1 MPRHKGETVMENT
14 IDVTMLKQQIST
26 AASQPRQ
33 DARTAY
39 VEFAN
44 VGLGYA
50 VASSYNS
57 PEYEATK
64 ATLDNLEKALAGC
77 DDEKRIEL
85 ATNLLDLWFH
95 GTDDQVR
102 DVFGDCIKVRADR
115 RGMLTLTGSGKQ
127 LRVWYSFPGSIEYDH
142 IDSCGVGLLF
152 GIYGHPEIIKRY
164 LASFL
169 GVTHLSS
176 ATGKAGARIFVG
188 F

>member
-1 MPRHKGETVMENT
+1 MAQDERHLLMPRHKGETVMENT

-85 ATNLLDLWFH
+85 AIISST
-95 GTDDQVR
+95 
-102 DVFGDCIKVRADR
+102 
-115 RGMLTLTGSGKQ
+115 SGFTVPTIRFVMS
-127 LRVWYSFPGSIEYDH
+127 L
-142 IDSCGVGLLF
+142 
-152 GIYGHPEIIKRY
+152 GIASRY
-164 LASFL
+164 AQ
-169 GVTHLSS
+169 T
-176 ATGKAGARIFVG
+176 AGGCSR
-188 F
+188 